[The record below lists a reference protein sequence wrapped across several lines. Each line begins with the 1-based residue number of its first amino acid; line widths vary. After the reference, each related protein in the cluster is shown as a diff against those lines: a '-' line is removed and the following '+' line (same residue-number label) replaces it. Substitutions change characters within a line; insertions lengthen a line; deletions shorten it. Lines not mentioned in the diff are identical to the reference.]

1 MTDSWIYLETISN
14 IFYNVIYYDSI
25 NQKDDFEIIR
35 ESEKIYLQNIY

>member
-14 IFYNVIYYDSI
+14 IFYNVIYCDSI